1 METYTEWFGMI
12 AAFCTT
18 SSFIPQAIKV
28 YKSQHTKDISLSM
41 FIIFTA
47 GLIFWLVYGLMLNA
61 TPIIMANSLTLISAG
76 YILVKKIQLG

>member
-1 METYTEWFGMI
+1 MENYTEWFGMI

-18 SSFIPQAIKV
+18 VSFIPQAIQV

-47 GLIFWLVYGLMLNA
+47 GLVFWLVYGLLLNA
-61 TPIIMANSLTLISAG
+61 TPIITANALTLISAG
-76 YILVKKIQLG
+76 YILIKKIQLG